1 MRKAKQESILASA
14 PGMGTLNQFVR
25 LLNTTDYSN
34 ASLIKGRQKIGGD
47 YRPVQAEMRR
57 LVRAWF
63 DSGPNVT
70 KLLDADPMV
79 ARATQNSQP
88 FFIPT
93 KSGIGQLAYLTPPE
107 FLPSVKPLEI
117 ALGHFI
123 QFLLNPYNEKLGGP
137 CKQCGNYYVKKSER
151 KKAVYCSV
159 RCGHRFTSRL
169 ANKERRDRE
178 HEKQFKLAKKSIARW
193 RNAKTSKPWKEWVS
207 IETNISKQW
216 LTRAVEKREI
226 SEPVKSRV
234 RLGTTK

>member
-1 MRKAKQESILASA
+1 MTRIKQESILASS
-14 PGMGTLNQFVR
+14 PGIPTLNQFVR
-25 LLNTTDYSN
+25 LLNTKYFWK
-34 ASLIKGRQKIGGD
+34 ASLIEGKQKIGGD
-47 YRPVQAEMRR
+47 YQPIQAEMRR
-57 LVRAWF
+57 LVQAWRR
-63 DSGPNVT
+63 SGPNVI
-70 KLLDADPMV
+70 KLLDA
-79 ARATQNSQP
+79 QP
-88 FFIPT
+88 EVNQAIQKSSPVFLPT
-93 KSGIGQLAYLTPPE
+93 NGSVGQLAYLTATE
-107 FLPSVKPLEI
+107 FSLTDKPLEI